1 MIAGKR
7 GKRGKR
13 RSHGGELQTCLVVS
27 RDAGA
32 PSATIAQ
39 HVLEL
44 TPDEIPEAAIYLAH
58 MSPGAHRVRIP
69 SFAALPCHVGNINEA
84 LMYLHA

>member
-1 MIAGKR
+1 MLAGKR

-13 RSHGGELQTCLVVS
+13 GSRTGEVQTCLVIS

-32 PSATIAQ
+32 PSETIAQ

-44 TPDEIPEAAIYLAH
+44 KPDDIPEAAIYLAH

-69 SFAALPCHVGNINEA
+69 TFVALPCHVCNINEA